1 MNDENKNTDIIVH
14 GEKIADF
21 LGQVKT
27 INPNLLA
34 SQLNQL
40 NLSFDDKLQESLNDY
55 AKCTA
60 IEGVEI
66 S

>member
-1 MNDENKNTDIIVH
+1 MDIIVH
-14 GEKIADF
+14 GEKIADV
-21 LGQVKT
+21 LGKVKT

-40 NLSFDDKLQESLNDY
+40 TLKFEDTVMASLDSF
-55 AKCTA
+55 AKCTG

-66 S
+66 SKEEFEAL